1 MSEIEFGGQRYE
13 VEDEDLTTE
22 SDDDVATHYRFG
34 ELTICETKIEFPAFA
49 VDPETMRLLTGA
61 GPVARTAG
69 AITIN
74 RPGKRIWWKPWRR
87 RPTVTYHFRATT
99 LEEGP

>member
-1 MSEIEFGGQRYE
+1 MSEIEFGGRRFE
-13 VEDEDLTTE
+13 VEDATFTTE

-34 ELTICETKIEFPAFA
+34 ELTIGETKIEFPAVA
-49 VDPETMRLLTGA
+49 VDPETMQVLLGA
-61 GPVARTAG
+61 GARPAS

-99 LEEGP
+99 LEEEP